1 MMVDRLRWSEEL
13 PSARAPGQRLSR
25 SSLEAANLDITP
37 MIDITFLL
45 LIFFLVASRPDT
57 QIQAELP
64 DAHHGMGVGKRS
76 SIIFTVAQSG
86 QEVAPIYLGDGKI
99 PKNKLP
105 RDPAAQRDRIQQ
117 YVRDGL
123 AEGKRDVLIEADKGV
138 AYRDIARVVNAASQ
152 VEGIKLHFAV
162 FEKD

>member
-1 MMVDRLRWSEEL
+1 MMVDRLRWSEQL
-13 PSARAPGQRLSR
+13 PGARAPGQRLSR

-64 DAHHGMGVGKRS
+64 DARHGMGVGKRS
-76 SIIFTVAQSG
+76 AIIFTVAQSG
-86 QEVAPIYLGDGKI
+86 QAVAPIYLGDGK
-99 PKNKLP
+99 LP
-105 RDPAAQRDRIQQ
+105 SDPAAQRDRIQQ

-138 AYRDIARVVNAASQ
+138 AYRDIARVVDAASQ